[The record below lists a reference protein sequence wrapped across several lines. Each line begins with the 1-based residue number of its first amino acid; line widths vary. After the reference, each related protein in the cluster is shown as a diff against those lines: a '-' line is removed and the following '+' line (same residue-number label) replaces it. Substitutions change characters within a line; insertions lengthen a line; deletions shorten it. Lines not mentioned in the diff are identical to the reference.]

1 MNLTKENIAM
11 LNEGIVVNDAA
22 VLVKSEIIN
31 QIRRLGPTSPDE
43 LERVVFESLTGH
55 KRDEVDWEIEDN
67 QAGYYTWLKSFD
79 QLIEELVQ
87 DGYILVERQGNEPE
101 RVLAP
106 TENAP
111 AIDCSQLVYPNA

>member
-1 MNLTKENIAM
+1 M

-22 VLVKSEIIN
+22 VLVKSEIVN

-55 KRDEVDWEIEDN
+55 KREEVDWDIEDN

-79 QLIEELVQ
+79 QLVDELVE
-87 DGYILVERQGNEPE
+87 DDFILVETESDGPGK
-101 RVLAP
+101 VLVP
-106 TENAP
+106 SEKLP
-111 AIDCSQLVYPNA
+111 SVDYSQLVYPRA

>member
-1 MNLTKENIAM
+1 M
-11 LNEGIVVNDAA
+11 LNEGIVVNDAT

-31 QIRRLGPTSPDE
+31 QIRRLGRTSPDE

-55 KRDEVDWEIEDN
+55 KREEVDWDIEDN

-87 DGYILVERQGNEPE
+87 DGYILVETQGDGSEK
-101 RVLAP
+101 VLTP
-106 TENAP
+106 VDDLP
-111 AIDCSQLVYPNA
+111 AVDYSQLVYPRA

>member
-1 MNLTKENIAM
+1 M

-43 LERVVFESLTGH
+43 LEQVVFESLTGH
-55 KRDEVDWEIEDN
+55 KREEVDWDIEDN

-87 DGYILVERQGNEPE
+87 DGYILVERQGDGPE
-101 RVLAP
+101 RVIAP
-106 TENAP
+106 TEKLP
-111 AIDCSQLVYPNA
+111 SIDYSQLVHPRA

>member
-1 MNLTKENIAM
+1 M

-55 KRDEVDWEIEDN
+55 KREEVDWDIKDN

-87 DGYILVERQGNEPE
+87 DDYILVETQGNGSDK
-101 RVLAP
+101 VLKPSESSP
-106 TENAP
+106 TV
-111 AIDCSQLVYPNA
+111 DYSQLVHPQS